1 MAEFKLPDL
10 GENIESGEVINVLVA
25 EGDSLSEDQP
35 VIELETDKAV
45 IEVPSSVSGTIT
57 KVLVAKGDQ
66 AAVGQVLIELDTDDS
81 SAAAT
86 APAPAT
92 EPAAEAPAAAPEPEP
107 SPAPAAPA
115 TEPAEPAAS
124 ATVEVP
130 LPELGEGVDSGDVV
144 ALLVAVGDSVEE
156 EQGLVEL
163 EIDKGVVEMPAPA
176 AGVVTALHV
185 KEGDSASVGQLIATL
200 ETSAP
205 AAATPAPAAAQ
216 APTETAAPQDAAPTA
231 DKPASEPTTAAAP
244 SADMA
249 PASKLVPAAPSV
261 RRLAREIGV
270 DVGAVSGS
278 GPGGRISESDVK
290 AHSKKLH
297 ETRSTGGAAVA
308 AAPLPDFSKW
318 GDIEKEPFSNV
329 RRITAQRM
337 ASSWATIPHVTQFDQ
352 CDITDLEAWRKEFGK
367 QVEKAGAKLTPT
379 AIILKVAAAA
389 LRKFPQ
395 FNASIDMA
403 GEQIIYKKYC
413 HVGVAV
419 DTKRGLLVPV
429 IRDVDTKSITEISIE
444 LGEMAEKTRT
454 GRVAIDDMQG
464 GSFTVS
470 NLGGIGGTAFTPIVN
485 APEVAILG
493 VARGSV
499 QPTYVDGELQPRMI
513 MPLSLSYD
521 HRVIDGAD
529 GARFLR
535 YICQGLENPYFLAF
549 E

>member
-10 GENIESGEVINVLVA
+10 GENIESGEVINVLVS

-45 IEVPSSVSGTIT
+45 IEVPSSVSGTVT
-57 KVLVAKGDQ
+57 KILVSKGDQ
-66 AAVGQVLIELDTDDS
+66 AQVGQVLLELDGNG
-81 SAAAT
+81 AAAAAAS
-86 APAPAT
+86 APA
-92 EPAAEAPAAAPEPEP
+92 EKEA
-107 SPAPAAPA
+107 PAPAAP
-115 TEPAEPAAS
+115 EPAAAPVEAPAETPA
-124 ATVEVP
+124 ATATGPVEVP

-144 ALLVAVGDSVEE
+144 AILVSEGDSVEA

-163 EIDKGVVEMPAPA
+163 EIDKGVVEMPAPS
-176 AGVVTALHV
+176 AGTVKQIHV
-185 KEGDSASVGQLIATL
+185 KEGDRASVGQLIVTL
-200 ETSAP
+200 EGSAAAPAASKPAASKSAPAPSSAPASPPAPAASPAPSSAPALASAP
-205 AAATPAPAAAQ
+205 AA
-216 APTETAAPQDAAPTA
+216 
-231 DKPASEPTTAAAP
+231 
-244 SADMA
+244 
-249 PASKLVPAAPSV
+249 KLVPAAPSV

-270 DVGAVSGS
+270 DISHVQGT
-278 GPGGRISESDVK
+278 GPGGRIGEADVK

-297 ETRSTGGAAVA
+297 ESRPAGGGATVA

-318 GDIEKEPFSNV
+318 GDIEREPFSNV

-379 AIILKVAAAA
+379 AIILKVVAAA

-403 GEQIIYKKYC
+403 GEEIIYKKYC
-413 HVGVAV
+413 HLGVAV
-419 DTKRGLLVPV
+419 DTRRGLLVPV
-429 IRDVDTKSITEISIE
+429 IRDVDAKTITEISIE

-454 GRVAIDDMQG
+454 GKVAIDDMQG

-499 QPTYVDGELQPRMI
+499 QPVYVDGELQPRMI

-521 HRVIDGAD
+521 HRLIDGAD

-535 YICQGLENPYFLAF
+535 FICQGLENPYFLAF
-549 E
+549 EG

>member
-57 KVLVAKGDQ
+57 KIMIAKGDQ
-66 AAVGQVLIELDTDDS
+66 AKVGQILLLVDDDGTKP
-81 SAAAT
+81 AT
-86 APAPAT
+86 ATNPEVEPEPEESAPAP
-92 EPAAEAPAAAPEPEP
+92 EPAAVEA
-107 SPAPAAPA
+107 
-115 TEPAEPAAS
+115 TAAS
-124 ATVEVP
+124 GLVEVS
-130 LPELGEGVDSGDVV
+130 LPELGEGIDSGDVV
-144 ALLVAVGDSVEE
+144 SILVSPGDTVEQ

-163 EIDKGVVEMPAPA
+163 EINKGVVEMPSPSAGVVKAIHVKQGDRASIGQLIVTLEAVAPSPATTATVVAPSQVPQVPSASAGAPA
-176 AGVVTALHV
+176 A
-185 KEGDSASVGQLIATL
+185 SAVRS
-200 ETSAP
+200 
-205 AAATPAPAAAQ
+205 
-216 APTETAAPQDAAPTA
+216 
-231 DKPASEPTTAAAP
+231 AP
-244 SADMA
+244 SAAAAVPGDHQPDA
-249 PASKLVPAAPSV
+249 RPVPAAPSV
-261 RRLAREIGV
+261 RRMAREIGV
-270 DVGAVSGS
+270 DVRAVQGT
-278 GPGGRISESDVK
+278 GPGARISAADVK

-297 ETRSTGGAAVA
+297 ESRGGGPGIATV
-308 AAPLPDFSKW
+308 PLPDFSKW
-318 GDIEKEPFSNV
+318 GDIEREPFSNV

-337 ASSWATIPHVTQFDQ
+337 GASWSTIPHVTQFDQ
-352 CDITDLEAWRKEFGK
+352 SDVTALEVWRKEFGK

-389 LRKFPQ
+389 LGKFPR
-395 FNASIDMA
+395 FSSSIDMA

-413 HVGVAV
+413 HIGVAV

-429 IRDVDTKSITEISIE
+429 IRDVDRKSITQISVE
-444 LGEMAEKTRT
+444 LGEMAERTRD
-454 GRVAIDDMQG
+454 GKLSIDDMQG
-464 GSFTVS
+464 GCFTVS

-493 VARGSV
+493 VARGST
-499 QPTYVDGELQPRMI
+499 QPVYVDGQLQPRTI

-535 YICQGLENPYFLAF
+535 YICQGLENPFFLAF
-549 E
+549 EG

>member
-10 GENIESGEVINVLVA
+10 GENIESGEVINVLVS

-45 IEVPSSVSGTIT
+45 IEVPSSVSGTVT
-57 KVLVAKGDQ
+57 KIFVSKGDQ
-66 AAVGQVLIELDTDDS
+66 AQVGQVLLELDGNG
-81 SAAAT
+81 AAAAAAS
-86 APAPAT
+86 APA
-92 EPAAEAPAAAPEPEP
+92 EKEA
-107 SPAPAAPA
+107 PAPAAP
-115 TEPAEPAAS
+115 EPAAAPVEAPAETPA
-124 ATVEVP
+124 ATATGPVEVP

-144 ALLVAVGDSVEE
+144 AILVSEGDSVEA

-163 EIDKGVVEMPAPA
+163 EIDKGVVEMPAPS
-176 AGVVTALHV
+176 AGTVKQIHV
-185 KEGDSASVGQLIATL
+185 KEGDRASVGQLIVTL
-200 ETSAP
+200 EGSAAAPAASKPAASKSAPAPSSAPASPPAPAASPAPSSAPALASAP
-205 AAATPAPAAAQ
+205 AA
-216 APTETAAPQDAAPTA
+216 
-231 DKPASEPTTAAAP
+231 
-244 SADMA
+244 
-249 PASKLVPAAPSV
+249 KLVPAAPSV

-270 DVGAVSGS
+270 DISHVQGT
-278 GPGGRISESDVK
+278 GPGGRIGEADVK

-297 ETRSTGGAAVA
+297 ESRPAGGGATVA

-318 GDIEKEPFSNV
+318 GDIEREPFSNV

-379 AIILKVAAAA
+379 AIILKVVAAA

-403 GEQIIYKKYC
+403 GEEIIYKKYC
-413 HVGVAV
+413 HLGVAV
-419 DTKRGLLVPV
+419 DTRRGLLVPV
-429 IRDVDTKSITEISIE
+429 IRDVDAKTITEISIE

-454 GRVAIDDMQG
+454 GKVAIDDMQG

-499 QPTYVDGELQPRMI
+499 QPVYVDGELQPRMI

-521 HRVIDGAD
+521 HRLIDGAD

-535 YICQGLENPYFLAF
+535 FICQGLENPYFLAF
-549 E
+549 EG

>member
-1 MAEFKLPDL
+1 
-10 GENIESGEVINVLVA
+10 
-25 EGDSLSEDQP
+25 
-35 VIELETDKAV
+35 
-45 IEVPSSVSGTIT
+45 VPSSVSGTVT
-57 KVLVAKGDQ
+57 KILVSKGDQ
-66 AAVGQVLIELDTDDS
+66 AQVGQVLLELDGNG
-81 SAAAT
+81 AAAAAAS
-86 APAPAT
+86 APA
-92 EPAAEAPAAAPEPEP
+92 EKEA
-107 SPAPAAPA
+107 PAPAAP
-115 TEPAEPAAS
+115 EPAAAPVEAPAETPA
-124 ATVEVP
+124 ATATGPVEVP

-144 ALLVAVGDSVEE
+144 AILVSEGDSVEA

-163 EIDKGVVEMPAPA
+163 EIDKGVVEMPAPS
-176 AGVVTALHV
+176 AGTVKQIHV
-185 KEGDSASVGQLIATL
+185 KEGDRASVGQLIVTL
-200 ETSAP
+200 EGSAAAPAASKPAASKSAPAPSSAPASPPAPAASPAPSSAPALASAP
-205 AAATPAPAAAQ
+205 AA
-216 APTETAAPQDAAPTA
+216 
-231 DKPASEPTTAAAP
+231 
-244 SADMA
+244 
-249 PASKLVPAAPSV
+249 KLVPAAPSV

-270 DVGAVSGS
+270 DISHVQGT
-278 GPGGRISESDVK
+278 GPGGRIGEADVK

-297 ETRSTGGAAVA
+297 ESRPAGGGATVA

-318 GDIEKEPFSNV
+318 GDIEREPFSNV

-379 AIILKVAAAA
+379 AIILKVVAAA

-403 GEQIIYKKYC
+403 GEEIIYKKYC
-413 HVGVAV
+413 HLGVAV
-419 DTKRGLLVPV
+419 DTRRGLLVPV
-429 IRDVDTKSITEISIE
+429 IRDVDAKTITEISIE

-454 GRVAIDDMQG
+454 GKVAIDDMQG

-499 QPTYVDGELQPRMI
+499 QPVYVDGELQPRMI

-521 HRVIDGAD
+521 HRLIDGAD

-535 YICQGLENPYFLAF
+535 FICQGLENPYFLAF
-549 E
+549 EG

>member
-10 GENIESGEVINVLVA
+10 GENIESGEVINVLVS

-45 IEVPSSVSGTIT
+45 IEVPSSVSGTVT
-57 KVLVAKGDQ
+57 KILVSKGDQ
-66 AAVGQVLIELDTDDS
+66 AQVGQVLLELDGNG
-81 SAAAT
+81 AAAAAAS
-86 APAPAT
+86 APA
-92 EPAAEAPAAAPEPEP
+92 EKEA
-107 SPAPAAPA
+107 PAPAAP
-115 TEPAEPAAS
+115 EPAAAPVEAPAETPA
-124 ATVEVP
+124 ATATGPVEVP

-144 ALLVAVGDSVEE
+144 AILVSEGDSVEA

-163 EIDKGVVEMPAPA
+163 EIDKGVVEMPAPS
-176 AGVVTALHV
+176 AGTVKQIHV
-185 KEGDSASVGQLIATL
+185 KEGDRASVGQLIVTL
-200 ETSAP
+200 EGSAAAPAASKPAASKSAPAPSPAPASPPAPAASPAPSSAPALASAP
-205 AAATPAPAAAQ
+205 AA
-216 APTETAAPQDAAPTA
+216 
-231 DKPASEPTTAAAP
+231 
-244 SADMA
+244 
-249 PASKLVPAAPSV
+249 KLVPAAPSV

-270 DVGAVSGS
+270 DISHVQGT
-278 GPGGRISESDVK
+278 GPGGRIGEADVK

-297 ETRSTGGAAVA
+297 ESRPAGGGATVA

-318 GDIEKEPFSNV
+318 GDIEREPFSNV

-379 AIILKVAAAA
+379 AIILKVVAAA

-403 GEQIIYKKYC
+403 GEEIIYKKYC
-413 HVGVAV
+413 HLGVAV
-419 DTKRGLLVPV
+419 DTRRGLLVPV
-429 IRDVDTKSITEISIE
+429 IRDVDAKTITEISIE

-454 GRVAIDDMQG
+454 GKVAIDDMQG

-499 QPTYVDGELQPRMI
+499 QPVYVDGELQPRMI

-521 HRVIDGAD
+521 HRLIDGAD

-535 YICQGLENPYFLAF
+535 FICQGLENPYFLAF
-549 E
+549 EG

>member
-1 MAEFKLPDL
+1 VAEFKLPDL
-10 GENIESGEVINVLVA
+10 GENIESGEVINVLVS

-45 IEVPSSVSGTIT
+45 IEVPSSVSGTVT
-57 KVLVAKGDQ
+57 KIFVSKGDQ
-66 AAVGQVLIELDTDDS
+66 AQVGQVLLELDGNG
-81 SAAAT
+81 AAAAAAS
-86 APAPAT
+86 APA
-92 EPAAEAPAAAPEPEP
+92 EKEA
-107 SPAPAAPA
+107 PAPAAP
-115 TEPAEPAAS
+115 EPAAAPVEAPAETPA
-124 ATVEVP
+124 ATATGPVEVP

-144 ALLVAVGDSVEE
+144 AILVSEGDSVEA

-163 EIDKGVVEMPAPA
+163 EIDKGVVEMPAPS
-176 AGVVTALHV
+176 AGTVKQIHV
-185 KEGDSASVGQLIATL
+185 KEGDRASVGQLIVTL
-200 ETSAP
+200 EGSAAAPAASKPAASKSAPAPSPAPASPPAPAASPAPSSAPALASAP
-205 AAATPAPAAAQ
+205 AA
-216 APTETAAPQDAAPTA
+216 
-231 DKPASEPTTAAAP
+231 
-244 SADMA
+244 
-249 PASKLVPAAPSV
+249 KLVPAAPSV

-270 DVGAVSGS
+270 DISHVQGT
-278 GPGGRISESDVK
+278 GPGGRIGEADVK

-297 ETRSTGGAAVA
+297 ESRPAGGGATVA

-318 GDIEKEPFSNV
+318 GDIEREPFSNV

-379 AIILKVAAAA
+379 AIILKVVAAA

-403 GEQIIYKKYC
+403 GEEIIYKKYC
-413 HVGVAV
+413 HLGVAV
-419 DTKRGLLVPV
+419 DTRRGLLVPV
-429 IRDVDTKSITEISIE
+429 IRDVDAKTITEISIE

-454 GRVAIDDMQG
+454 GKVAIDDMQG

-499 QPTYVDGELQPRMI
+499 QPVYVDGELQPRMI

-521 HRVIDGAD
+521 HRLIDGAD

-535 YICQGLENPYFLAF
+535 FICQGLENPYFLAF
-549 E
+549 EG

>member
-1 MAEFKLPDL
+1 VAEFKLPDL
-10 GENIESGEVINVLVA
+10 GENIESGEVINVLVS

-45 IEVPSSVSGTIT
+45 IEVPSSVSGTVT
-57 KVLVAKGDQ
+57 KILVSKGDQ
-66 AAVGQVLIELDTDDS
+66 AQVGQVLLELDGNG
-81 SAAAT
+81 AAAAAAS
-86 APAPAT
+86 APA
-92 EPAAEAPAAAPEPEP
+92 EKEA
-107 SPAPAAPA
+107 PAPAAP
-115 TEPAEPAAS
+115 EPAAAPVEAPAETPA
-124 ATVEVP
+124 ATATGPVEVP

-144 ALLVAVGDSVEE
+144 AILVSEGDSVEA

-163 EIDKGVVEMPAPA
+163 EIDKGVVEMPAPS
-176 AGVVTALHV
+176 AGTVKQIHV
-185 KEGDSASVGQLIATL
+185 KEGDRASVGQLIVTL
-200 ETSAP
+200 EGSAAAPAASKPAASKSAPAPSSAPASPPAPAASPAPSSAPALASAP
-205 AAATPAPAAAQ
+205 AA
-216 APTETAAPQDAAPTA
+216 
-231 DKPASEPTTAAAP
+231 
-244 SADMA
+244 
-249 PASKLVPAAPSV
+249 KLVPAAPSV

-270 DVGAVSGS
+270 DISHVQGT
-278 GPGGRISESDVK
+278 GPGGRIGEADVK

-297 ETRSTGGAAVA
+297 ESRPAGGGATVA

-318 GDIEKEPFSNV
+318 GDIEREPFSNV

-379 AIILKVAAAA
+379 AIILKVVAAA

-403 GEQIIYKKYC
+403 GEEIIYKKYC
-413 HVGVAV
+413 HLGVAV
-419 DTKRGLLVPV
+419 DTRRGLLVPV
-429 IRDVDTKSITEISIE
+429 IRDVDAKTITEISIE

-454 GRVAIDDMQG
+454 GKVAIDDMQG

-499 QPTYVDGELQPRMI
+499 QPVYVDGELQPRMI

-521 HRVIDGAD
+521 HRLIDGAD

-535 YICQGLENPYFLAF
+535 FICQGLENPYFLAF
-549 E
+549 EG

>member
-25 EGDSLSEDQP
+25 VGDSLAEDQP
-35 VIELETDKAV
+35 VIELETNKAV
-45 IEVPSSVSGTIT
+45 IEVPSSVSGTVT
-57 KVLVAKGDQ
+57 EVVVTKGDQ
-66 AAVGQVLIELDTDDS
+66 AKVGQVLLIVEVGNAEVVPG
-81 SAAAT
+81 SAAAVPVGAAAT
-86 APAPAT
+86 PATVTGPAPIPPESVVAQT
-92 EPAAEAPAAAPEPEP
+92 TPAGP
-107 SPAPAAPA
+107 
-115 TEPAEPAAS
+115 
-124 ATVEVP
+124 VLVH
-130 LPELGEGVDSGDVV
+130 LPELGEGIDSGDVV
-144 ALLVAVGDSVEE
+144 DILVAVGDRVDE

-163 EIDKGVVEMPAPA
+163 EIDKGVVEMPAPS
-176 AGVVTALHV
+176 AGIVQAIHV
-185 KEGDSASVGQLIATL
+185 QKGDRANVGQLIATIEGAGGTASPAPVGAQGVPAAQPAPGL
-200 ETSAP
+200 SVVPGPVVPQSAAP
-205 AAATPAPAAAQ
+205 AAKPAAHQ
-216 APTETAAPQDAAPTA
+216 ETDRP
-231 DKPASEPTTAAAP
+231 
-244 SADMA
+244 
-249 PASKLVPAAPSV
+249 VPAAPSV

-270 DVGAVSGS
+270 EVAAVQGT
-278 GPGGRISESDVK
+278 GPGGRISEADVK
-290 AHSKKLH
+290 GHSKSIH
-297 ETRSTGGAAVA
+297 ENRTTASIVN
-308 AAPLPDFSKW
+308 AAPLPDFSRW
-318 GDIEKEPFSNV
+318 GDIEREPFSNV

-337 ASSWATIPHVTQFDQ
+337 TSSWSTIPHVTQFDQ
-352 CDITDLEAWRKEFGK
+352 SDVSELEVWRKQFGK

-403 GEQIIYKKYC
+403 GEEIIYKKYC
-413 HVGVAV
+413 HIGVAV

-429 IRDVDTKSITEISIE
+429 IRDVDRKSITEISVE
-444 LGEMAEKTRT
+444 LGEVAEKTRT
-454 GRVAIDDMQG
+454 GRVSIDDMQG

-493 VARGSV
+493 VARGST
-499 QPTYVDGELQPRMI
+499 QPVYIDGQLQPRMI

-549 E
+549 EG